1 MLNKMPFA
9 LIAGLLLSLAGQA
22 QNKRD
27 LSGEKHTGSLY
38 GKSAPQWQEMLRR
51 EHGWLG
57 ADGVYAVA
65 LNGIETAGSADTT
78 TTLIWFS
85 DSIFG
90 DIINDSLK
98 NWSMVNNSIAYLKGG
113 TPSKDKIEFF
123 SRTDSNGNRL
133 SVFEPHTPNTK
144 PGEYYWLG
152 DGFFNHATDS
162 TIYIFAHKIVNVPG
176 SPFPFKQT
184 GVSIIALPKGS
195 KFPFANQRQMDSPL
209 FTQTETSNSFFGASV
224 MANTKGAR
232 TPNPD
237 GFIYV
242 YGVQNPGGK
251 LLVARVKD
259 STFEDFSS
267 WTYWNGKEWDRE
279 QKNAKHLIEH
289 VSNEMSVSF
298 LEDGRVAAIYQK
310 DGNSPY
316 TMLQVGDSPV
326 GPFYPAKM
334 IYETPEIYQDIDFYT
349 YNAKAFPHLSP
360 KGKLLISY
368 NVNAFNFEK
377 KIEMYP
383 QHLRPRFFTIGYR

>member
-1 MLNKMPFA
+1 MINKSGFSF
-9 LIAGLLLSLAGQA
+9 IAGLMVSLMVQGQH
-22 QNKRD
+22 KTD
-27 LSGEKHTGSLY
+27 LSGEQHAGSLY
-38 GKSAPQWQEMLRR
+38 GKSVPQWQEMLRQ
-51 EHGWLG
+51 EHGWIG

-65 LNGIETAGSADTT
+65 LNGVEKAGLADST

-113 TPSKDKIEFF
+113 TPSKEKIQFF
-123 SRTDSNGNRL
+123 SRKDSAGNRL

-152 DGFFNHATDS
+152 DGYFNHAKDS

-176 SPFPFKQT
+176 GPFPFKQT
-184 GVSIIALPKGS
+184 GVSVIALPKGS
-195 KFPFANQRQMDSPL
+195 KFPFSNQRQMDAPL
-209 FTQTETSNSFFGASV
+209 FIQTDSFNLFFGASV
-224 MANTKGAR
+224 MANTIGAR

-237 GFIYV
+237 SFIYV
-242 YGVQNPGGK
+242 YGVKNPGGK

-259 STFEDFSS
+259 IEFEDFSK
-267 WTYWNGKEWDRE
+267 WTYWNGVEWDRE

-298 LEDGRVAAIYQK
+298 LEDGRVVAIYQK

-316 TMLQVGDSPV
+316 IMLQVGDSPV
-326 GPFYPAKM
+326 GPFYPPKM
-334 IYETPEIYQDIDFYT
+334 IYETPEIYEDIDFYT

-360 KGKLLISY
+360 KGKILISY
-368 NVNAFNFEK
+368 NVNAFNFLK

-383 QHLRPRFFTIGYR
+383 QHLRPRFITIDYR